1 MRGFFSIRNNRGST
15 LVAATITLALV
26 GFMGA
31 SLLETS
37 DTGNSSAT
45 NEFQTTQALQIGNG
59 GIQYALSQIDKGLSP
74 DIQGKELGA
83 GTFSVVSDPTT
94 GALNVTAKVGV
105 AYKEQGVTTSFASDV
120 MNLDTTP
127 SYLENNGS
135 TLLSGFEISKSG
147 HSMAYL
153 AAITV
158 NWNTS
163 VCAQSYDCG
172 DAVAGVIDDSD
183 SKDKDDSA
191 SDDDGSEDEDDDTSN
206 DDSDSK
212 DKDDSASNDNDD
224 GSEDED
230 DDTSNDDSDSK
241 DIDDSASDDDSDSK
255 DKDADAKQGG
265 NKQEVCHIPPGNPN
279 NAHTITV
286 SASAVDAH
294 LAHGDTLASCN
305 PEDNATPLVCQGY
318 DSEIANCVAST
329 SDAHVTGITING
341 VAIQLAE
348 KQYNSGQQIDIPDYG
363 FSTDTTYVANQIDFD
378 TKLPDGTW
386 YSITLTY
393 ADGSEVTESFKFG
406 Q

>member
-1 MRGFFSIRNNRGST
+1 MRGFFSIRNDRGST

-83 GTFSVVSDPTT
+83 GSFSVVSDPTT

-105 AYKEQGVTTSFASDV
+105 AYREQGVTTSFASDV

-127 SYLENNGS
+127 SYLEKNGS
-135 TLLSGFEISKSG
+135 TLSGFEISKSG

-163 VCAQSYDCG
+163 VCAQSYVCG

-183 SKDKDDSA
+183 SKDKDDS
-191 SDDDGSEDEDDDTSN
+191 S
-206 DDSDSK
+206 
-212 DKDDSASNDNDD
+212 
-224 GSEDED
+224 
-230 DDTSNDDSDSK
+230 
-241 DIDDSASDDDSDSK
+241 SDDDSDSK
-255 DKDADAKQGG
+255 DKDKDDDADAKQGG
-265 NKQEVCHIPPGNPN
+265 DKQEVCHIPPGNPD

-294 LAHGDTLASCN
+294 LAHGDTLAACN
-305 PEDNATPLVCQGY
+305 PEDEATPLVCQGY
-318 DSEIANCVAST
+318 DAEIANCVAST
-329 SDAHVTGITING
+329 SDAHVTGVTING
-341 VAIQLAE
+341 VAIKLAE
-348 KQYNSGQQIDIPDYG
+348 KQYDSGQQIDIPDYG
-363 FSTDTTYVANQIDFD
+363 FSTDTTYAANQIDFD

-386 YSITLTY
+386 YSLTFTY